1 MNIRGMR
8 DMEEILKGGESCDE
22 FAWTEIQQNRK
33 LKLKLDQIKLN
44 GMEQN
49 GMELKSIKLS

>member
-33 LKLKLDQIKLN
+33 LKLDQIKLN